1 MKIAI
6 FGSCVSR
13 DLVEFMP
20 NSEVAVYI
28 ARQSVTSH
36 LSPHGTDN
44 ADLDSLS
51 SQFQL
56 RMVRGDLSG
65 NGIAS
70 ICEQASDIDLV
81 LVDLIDERRGYWLF
95 PDGTTM
101 TNSLEAESCGAT
113 AEAEKYGARLVRFG
127 SDEHFDRWQRGFD
140 KLVWALKK
148 SGIWAR
154 TIFVDMEWAAAVEG
168 ARHPNNLQLAKVGR
182 LIRKNRRRIKKLL
195 REKPRKLLTS
205 SERETLLRIGPTDA
219 EVFADRARDANAE
232 YVRYRMFAQK
242 QLAYSV
248 TRQSHQ
254 SRINRNH
261 KWGPQPFHFRD
272 EDYVSVV
279 ERIEMYLNSS
289 GIGGGSSKV

>member
-1 MKIAI
+1 MKVAI

-13 DLVEFMP
+13 DLVEYMP
-20 NSEVAVYI
+20 NTEVAVYV

-44 ADLDSLS
+44 VDLDSLS

-81 LVDLIDERRGYWLF
+81 LIDLTDERRGYWLF
-95 PDGTTM
+95 PDGTRM

-113 AEAEKYGARLVRFG
+113 AEAEKHGARLVQFG
-127 SDEHFDRWQRGFD
+127 SDEHFDQWRRGFD
-140 KLVWALKK
+140 ELVWALKQ

-154 TIFVDMEWAAAVEG
+154 TILVDMEWAAAFDG
-168 ARHPNNLQLAKVGR
+168 ARHPNNLQLAKIGR
-182 LIRKNRRRIKKLL
+182 LVRKNQRRFKKLL
-195 REKPRKLLTS
+195 RESPRKLLSS
-205 SERETLLRIGPTDA
+205 SERKTLLRIRPTDA
-219 EVFADRARDANAE
+219 EVFADRAREANAKF
-232 YVRYRMFAQK
+232 VRYRMFAK
-242 QLAYSV
+242 EQLAHSV
-248 TRQSHQ
+248 TRQSYQ

-279 ERIEMYLNSS
+279 DRIDMYLTPKRRGS
-289 GIGGGSSKV
+289 GRSKI